1 MRVQASAAQQMAGTQ
16 FVTGMPNQFARV
28 STINALGSPQ
38 AMVLNTGMG
47 PNAQQLAEESARKRE
62 LRLMKNR

>member
-1 MRVQASAAQQMAGTQ
+1 VPVSGTQPIAGTQ
-16 FVTGMPNQFARV
+16 FVAGMSNQFARV
-28 STINALGSPQ
+28 SNISTLGSPQ
-38 AMVLNTGMG
+38 AMVLNAGMG